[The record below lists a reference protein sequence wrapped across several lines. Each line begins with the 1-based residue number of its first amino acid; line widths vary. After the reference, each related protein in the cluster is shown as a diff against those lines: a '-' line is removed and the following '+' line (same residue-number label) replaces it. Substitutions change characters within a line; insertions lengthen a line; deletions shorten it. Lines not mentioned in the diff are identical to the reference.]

1 MLLFWVSAAV
11 LLFWSL
17 LLLDRTRRWPGELFL
32 DRFAPSAEASVVA
45 LVPARNEASVLP
57 ATLPA
62 LFAQEHGDLRVVLV
76 DDGSTDRTAEVAIA
90 LAQSSG
96 AEERCRVVEPPERP
110 AGWVGKVWAQHSGW
124 LSILADPEQPAEWVL
139 LTDADIR
146 HAPHSVRSLLDKASR
161 GGYDVVSVM
170 ARLHARGF
178 WEKLVIPAFVFFFQL
193 LYPFR
198 SVRRR
203 SSQVAAAAGGCVL
216 VRRAALEKIGGFEAI
231 RDAVIDDVAL
241 ARALADAGSRLWLGF
256 DEDIVSVR
264 PYSGLGELWDMVARS
279 AFTQLRFHYW
289 LVALVV
295 LGLAVFFM
303 SPPLLAA
310 IAGARLLADAS
321 IDPFALR
328 ALLCALG
335 AWVVQAR
342 ILQPFVRHHR
352 VPAVYSLSLPLGSLL
367 YAGMTA
373 SSAWRHFRGR
383 GTAWKGRSYEAP
395 GE

>member
-1 MLLFWVSAAV
+1 M
-11 LLFWSL
+11 

-32 DRFAPSAEASVVA
+32 DRLAVSTEASVVA
-45 LVPARNEASVLP
+45 LVPARDEAAVLP

-62 LFAQEHGDLRVVLV
+62 LFAQEHGALRILLV
-76 DDGSTDRTAEVAIA
+76 DDGSTDGTPEVALA

-96 AEERCRVVEPPERP
+96 AADRCRVLKAPARP
-110 AGWVGKVWAQHSGW
+110 VGWVGKVWAQQSGW
-124 LSILADPEQPAEWVL
+124 QSILADEQQPSEWVL

-146 HAPHSVRSLLDKASR
+146 HAPHSVRSLLGKACR

-170 ARLHARGF
+170 ARLHTRTC
-178 WEKLVIPAFVFFFQL
+178 WERLVIPAFVFFFQL

-203 SSQVAAAAGGCVL
+203 SSQVAAAAGACVL
-216 VRRAALEKIGGFEAI
+216 VRRAALDRIGGFEAI
-231 RDAVIDDVAL
+231 RDAVIDDVVL
-241 ARALADAGSRLWLGF
+241 ARELADGGARLWLGF

-264 PYSGLGELWDMVARS
+264 PYKGLKELWDMVARS

-295 LGLAVFFM
+295 LGLVVLFV
-303 SPPLLAA
+303 SPPVLAA
-310 IAGARLLADAS
+310 LAGTRLLKDTPV
-321 IDPFALR
+321 DGWALR
-328 ALLCALG
+328 ALVCALG
-335 AWVVQAR
+335 AWAVQAR
-342 ILQPFVRHHR
+342 LLHPFVRHHR
-352 VPAVYSLSLPLGSLL
+352 VPAIYSLSLPFASLL

-373 SSAWRHFRGR
+373 SSAWRHRRGQA
-383 GTAWKGRSYEAP
+383 TAWKGRSYEAP